1 MATALLETIPLQ
13 AQTLIMTGESIV
25 LETEDGEACEQQDS
39 DPGVQTNCYF
49 ESADISIIRNPN
61 VAVVSDIILEGENL
75 PQR

>member
-1 MATALLETIPLQ
+1 M
-13 AQTLIMTGESIV
+13 